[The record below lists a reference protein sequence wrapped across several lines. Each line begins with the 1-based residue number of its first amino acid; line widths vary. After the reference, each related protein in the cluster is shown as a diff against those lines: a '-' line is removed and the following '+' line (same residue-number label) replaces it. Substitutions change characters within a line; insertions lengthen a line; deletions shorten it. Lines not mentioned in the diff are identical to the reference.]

1 MIDAQRIGRRL
12 TNRDWLWRGLS
23 LRAEG
28 GQVIGII
35 GRNGSGKTTL
45 LRALLGVHSVDE
57 GHIERYGRA
66 GYVPQ
71 RTEIALPFT
80 VTEVVAMGRAR
91 HVRLF
96 AGLRGPDRDAV
107 ARAIA
112 RVGLSALAR
121 RSFLEL
127 SGGERQLVLI
137 ARALAGECRTL
148 ILDEPCSALDLDNQ
162 SRTLGLLRG
171 LATEAGVAVV
181 FSTHNP
187 DHIFAI
193 ADRVLALG
201 DGGAAFQ
208 GAPTDVLTESNLG
221 ALYGVGMRIV
231 DIVNDAGPARH
242 AIPDITPRTR
252 QESDANTR
260 H

>member
-12 TNRDWLWRGLS
+12 PSGEWLWRGIS
-23 LRAEG
+23 LCAED
-28 GQVIGII
+28 GQITGII

-45 LRALLGVHSVDE
+45 LRAMLGVLSVDE
-57 GHIERYGRA
+57 GRIAQVGTV

-80 VTEVVAMGRAR
+80 VAEVVAMGRAR
-91 HVRLF
+91 HVGLF
-96 AGLRGPDRDAV
+96 AGLRDQDRDIVERAV
-107 ARAIA
+107 A

-127 SGGERQLVLI
+127 SGGERQLILI

-162 SRTLGLLRG
+162 RRTLGLLRD
-171 LATEAGVAVV
+171 LAKEAGVAVV

-187 DHIFAI
+187 DHLFAV
-193 ADRVLALG
+193 ADRALALS
-201 DGGAAFQ
+201 DGGAALQ
-208 GAPTDVLTESNLG
+208 GRPADAFTAPKLG
-221 ALYGVGMRIV
+221 ALYGVDMRIL
-231 DIVNDAGPARH
+231 DIARDRGASRH
-242 AIPDITPRTR
+242 AIPDVTPRAKEET
-252 QESDANTR
+252 DADFR